1 MNGDVKGRP
10 ESPDP
15 DSWIYN
21 LFLNGTSSA
30 NDFCTNTMY
39 TNDEKKANEMQR
51 EKRWIVVKRSKQ
63 MNEIIRNERRLHHSR
78 GKGSE

>member
-1 MNGDVKGRP
+1 MIG
-10 ESPDP
+10 
-15 DSWIYN
+15 
-21 LFLNGTSSA
+21 
-30 NDFCTNTMY
+30 
-39 TNDEKKANEMQR
+39 KKANEMQR